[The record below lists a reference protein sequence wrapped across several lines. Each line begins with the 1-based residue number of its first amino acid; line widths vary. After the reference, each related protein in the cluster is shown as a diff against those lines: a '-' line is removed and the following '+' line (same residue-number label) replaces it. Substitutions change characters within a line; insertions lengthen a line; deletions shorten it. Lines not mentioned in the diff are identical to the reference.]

1 MKTMIFAL
9 AMVLLSGL
17 AFSAETDADAEKYW
31 PRWRGPLDNGVS
43 PDGDPPIE
51 WYETKNVRWKV
62 AIPGEGSASPIV
74 WGDRIFVT
82 SAIDTGE
89 ADGSP
94 AEAEPE
100 SASRGRR
107 RGPPGVS
114 TSNIFSY
121 DVFALR
127 RSDGEILW
135 RRTARREKPHEGRH
149 PTGTFASNSAVT
161 DGERLYAYFG
171 SRGLYAYDFEG
182 NLLWEKDLG
191 EMRKRFTF
199 GEGSSPALWGD
210 TLVVIRDHEG
220 SSFIVALDKN
230 SGEEPCRV
238 DREEQTSWT
247 TPLILDTGDGVQV
260 VTTATRQT
268 RSYDLATGELL
279 WAARGVTMNAIPTP
293 VEANGIVYVT
303 SGFMGNALRAYRLT
317 DALASGSEGA
327 TPIWEHDQDTPYVP
341 SPLLYDG
348 RLYFLKSNNAVLTV
362 LDAGTGEPV
371 YTRQRVEG
379 LTNVYSSLVGAAGRL
394 YITDRRGHT
403 VVIKSGD
410 EYEVLAS
417 NNLDD
422 AFDASAAIV
431 DNEIYHIHKIRQPF
445 LGMNILVLF

>member
-1 MKTMIFAL
+1 MKTTFFVFVVIFL
-9 AMVLLSGL
+9 VGLSGP
-17 AFSAETDADAEKYW
+17 AFAAETDADADAERYW
-31 PRWRGPLDNGVS
+31 PRWRGPHDNGVS
-43 PDGDPPIE
+43 PSGDPPIE
-51 WYETKNVRWKV
+51 WSETKNVRWKV
-62 AIPGEGSASPIV
+62 AIPGEGSGSPIV

-89 ADGSP
+89 TDGAP
-94 AEAEPE
+94 AEAEPS
-100 SASRGRR
+100 SAPRGRR
-107 RGPPGVS
+107 RGPPNVS
-114 TSNIFSY
+114 TSNLFSY

-149 PTGTFASNSAVT
+149 PTGTYASNSAIT
-161 DGERLYAYFG
+161 DGKRLYAYFG
-171 SRGLYAYDFEG
+171 SRGLYAYDLDGE
-182 NLLWEKDLG
+182 LLWEKDLG
-191 EMRKRFTF
+191 EMRTRFSF

-210 TLVVIRDHEG
+210 TLVVIWDHEG
-220 SSFIVALDKN
+220 NSFIVALN
-230 SGEEPCRV
+230 TETGEELWRV

-247 TPLILDTGDGVQV
+247 TPLILDSGDGVQV

-268 RSYDLATGELL
+268 RSYDLETGELL
-279 WAARGVTMNAIPTP
+279 WAARGVTNNAIPTP

-317 DALASGSEGA
+317 DALASGPDGA
-327 TPIWEHDQDTPYVP
+327 TPIWEYDQDTPYVS

-348 RLYFLKSNNAVLTV
+348 RLYFLKSNNAVLSV
-362 LDAGTGEPV
+362 LDADTGEPV

-394 YITDRRGHT
+394 YITDRKGHT

-417 NNLDD
+417 NTLDD

-431 DNEIYHIHKIRQPF
+431 DNEIYLRGANLYCIASD
-445 LGMNILVLF
+445 

>member
-1 MKTMIFAL
+1 MKTTFFVFVVIFL
-9 AMVLLSGL
+9 VGLSGP
-17 AFSAETDADAEKYW
+17 AFAAETDADAERYW
-31 PRWRGPLDNGVS
+31 PRWRGPHDNGVS
-43 PDGDPPIE
+43 PSGDPPIE
-51 WYETKNVRWKV
+51 WSETKNVRWKV
-62 AIPGEGSASPIV
+62 AIPGEGSGSPIV

-89 ADGSP
+89 TDGAP
-94 AEAEPE
+94 AEAEPS
-100 SASRGRR
+100 SAPRGRR
-107 RGPPGVS
+107 RGPPNVS
-114 TSNIFSY
+114 TSNLFSY

-149 PTGTFASNSAVT
+149 PTGTYASNSAIT
-161 DGERLYAYFG
+161 DGKRLYAYFG
-171 SRGLYAYDFEG
+171 SRGLYAYDLDGE
-182 NLLWEKDLG
+182 LLWEKDLG
-191 EMRKRFTF
+191 EMRTRFSF

-210 TLVVIRDHEG
+210 TLVVIWDHEG
-220 SSFIVALDKN
+220 NSFIVALN
-230 SGEEPCRV
+230 TETGEELWRV

-247 TPLILDTGDGVQV
+247 TPLILDSGDGVQV

-268 RSYDLATGELL
+268 RSYDLETGELL
-279 WAARGVTMNAIPTP
+279 WAARGVTNNAIPTP

-317 DALASGSEGA
+317 DALASGPDGA
-327 TPIWEHDQDTPYVP
+327 TPIWEYDQDTPYVS

-348 RLYFLKSNNAVLTV
+348 RLYFLKSNNAVLSV
-362 LDAGTGEPV
+362 LDADTGEPV

-394 YITDRRGHT
+394 YITDRKGHT

-417 NNLDD
+417 NTLDD

-431 DNEIYHIHKIRQPF
+431 DNEIYLRGANLYCIASD
-445 LGMNILVLF
+445 

>member
-1 MKTMIFAL
+1 MKTTILAL
-9 AMVLLSGL
+9 AMVLLAGL
-17 AFSAETDADAEKYW
+17 AFSAETDADANSYW

-43 PDGDPPIE
+43 PTGDPPIE
-51 WYETKNVRWKV
+51 WSETENVRWKV
-62 AIPGEGSASPIV
+62 PIPGKGSASPIV
-74 WGDRIFVT
+74 WADRIFVT

-89 ADGSP
+89 ADTG
-94 AEAEPE
+94 EADE
-100 SASRGRR
+100 SDAPVEQPVPRGRRR

-114 TSNIFSY
+114 TSNVFSY

-135 RRTARREKPHEGRH
+135 RQTARREKPHEGRH

-171 SRGLYAYDFEG
+171 SRGLYAYDFDG
-182 NLLWEKDLG
+182 KLLWEKDLG
-191 EMRKRFTF
+191 DMRTRLTF

-210 TLVVIRDHEG
+210 TLVLIWDHEG
-220 SSFIVALDKN
+220 NSFIVALDKN
-230 SGEEPCRV
+230 TGQELWRV
-238 DREEQTSWT
+238 DRQEQTSWT

-268 RSYDLATGELL
+268 RSYDLETGKLL

-293 VEANGIVYVT
+293 VEAAGIVYVT
-303 SGFMGNALRAYRLT
+303 SGFMGNALRAYRLS
-317 DALASGSEGA
+317 DALASGPDGA
-327 TPIWEHDQDTPYVP
+327 TPIWEYDQDTPYVP

-348 RLYFLKSNNAVLTV
+348 RLYFLKSNNAVLSV
-362 LDAGTGEPV
+362 LDAETGEAV

-379 LTNVYSSLVGAAGRL
+379 LTNVYSSLVGASGRV
-394 YITDRRGHT
+394 YITDRKGHT
-403 VVIKSGD
+403 VVVKSGD

-417 NNLDD
+417 NTLDD

-431 DNEIYHIHKIRQPF
+431 DNEIYLRGANLYCIATD
-445 LGMNILVLF
+445 